1 MRICI
6 LGAGGFIGQN
16 VARSFPCSVA
26 LTRKELDL
34 LDSGAVNQYFSIH
47 DYDVIIHCAVM
58 GGSRLRDDD
67 CSVLDKNLRMFFNV
81 MNATRCKVYYF
92 SSGAALRNF
101 PNPPSDPYGF
111 SKYVIEQYT
120 CSRLQILR
128 IWGCFGPNEP
138 STRFLA
144 TGKREGHV
152 TIPMDQEFDFFHVHD
167 VARVMEYL
175 LDKPNVGYSLNMVYP
190 GKKRLLSEIAQ
201 MAGFSVTVY
210 GKKNEGYTGEYNL
223 HMLTLPSLKTRIDE
237 YLGNESVGI
246 YSTVPY

>member
-1 MRICI
+1 MQRICI
-6 LGAGGFIGQN
+6 LGAGGFVGRN
-16 VARSFPCSVA
+16 LARSFPDGVA
-26 LTRKELDL
+26 LTHKDLNL
-34 LDSGAVNQYFSIH
+34 LDAEAVTEYFSIH
-47 DYDVIIHCAVM
+47 DYDVIIHCAVV
-58 GGSRLRDDD
+58 GGSRLHDDD
-67 CSVLDKNLRMFFNV
+67 YSVLDKNLRMFFNV

-111 SKYVIEQYT
+111 SKYIIEQYK

-144 TGKREGHV
+144 TGKRNGHV

-167 VARVMEYL
+167 VARVVEYL
-175 LDKPNVGYSLNMVYP
+175 MDKPNVGYPLNMVYS

-201 MAGFSVTVY
+201 MAGVSVTVY

-223 HMLTLPSLKTRIDE
+223 HMLTLPSLKTRIGHYISDRDK
-237 YLGNESVGI
+237 
-246 YSTVPY
+246 